1 MLISASLLL
10 YLVSNVLPLHVVWR
24 AVFKNFTLLLS
35 ELDHFTNL
43 TIILS
48 ETGSTLIID
57 FAGRSCDSSL

>member
-1 MLISASLLL
+1 MLLSVSLLL
-10 YLVSNVLPLHVVWR
+10 YLVSSELPLHMEWS

-35 ELDHFTNL
+35 ELDHFTNI

-48 ETGSTLIID
+48 ETGSTLIIV